1 MKKLI
6 EFINESLNGSYNEL
20 HSLAE
25 YLIINCDYKYI
36 VNPILESNFDNV
48 INVNSNNGID
58 FSCSNDE
65 YQHIG
70 IIYSTVYRKE
80 NKISLNPKLLN
91 NGHFNLNKKAKD
103 INYLAYIYE
112 NKLCL
117 VDINNVEIKNYSID
131 ISKVNPDKEFDIS
144 KNNIDIYNNV
154 YDIYDNLSPDDRNNK
169 QFKNTDYFEE
179 LENILK

>member
-1 MKKLI
+1 MKKLN
-6 EFINESLNGSYNEL
+6 EFINESLNGSYNESN
-20 HSLAE
+20 SLAE

-36 VNPILESNFDNV
+36 VKPILESNFDNV
-48 INVNSNNGID
+48 TNVNENNGID

-70 IIYSTVYRKE
+70 IVYSAVYRKE

-91 NGHFNLNKKAKD
+91 NGQLNLNKKAKD

-117 VDINNVEIKNYSID
+117 VDVNNIEIKNSSID
-131 ISKVNPDKEFDIS
+131 ISKINPDKEFNLS
-144 KNNIDIYNNV
+144 KNSIDIYNNV

-169 QFKNTDYFEE
+169 QFKNTDYFEK